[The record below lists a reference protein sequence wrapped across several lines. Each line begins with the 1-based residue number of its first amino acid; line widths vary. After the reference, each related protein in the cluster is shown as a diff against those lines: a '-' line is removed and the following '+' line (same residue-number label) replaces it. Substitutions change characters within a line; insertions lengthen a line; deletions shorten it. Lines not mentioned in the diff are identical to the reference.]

1 MRFALRNKGKIEK
14 ALGSSFLNLLI
25 ASLKKYAKSRS
36 TYITENIDGHK
47 AIRIESLNKKDVYVF
62 CRSISGVRCCSY
74 SILQKGIEKSKT
86 SRWW

>member
-1 MRFALRNKGKIEK
+1 MRYALRNKGKIEK

-47 AIRIESLNKKDVYVF
+47 AIRIESHNKKDVYVF
-62 CRSISGVRCCSY
+62 VVLSQVYDVVHIAFY
-74 SILQKGIEKSKT
+74 KKE
-86 SRWW
+86 